1 MLMERFLFLL
11 LYGLF
16 MPRLYPAHAA
26 DSDFAARDTVPF
38 LHDTVPMKTRRLEE
52 VVVRASGKKT
62 NDIAGSQTIQLDKL
76 PVVSLNMAE
85 NLSFSSGVKV
95 RQSGGG
101 LGSETNI
108 VLNSYSGK
116 SIRGYIDR
124 IPVEFMG
131 YALGAAPAL
140 FFDKVEIYKGFAPDD
155 ISPDFLGGA
164 IHYTMSDKSE
174 SYLKLSYETGTWKT
188 HRVSARFKKTFKKIY
203 AGFDL
208 FGAYAKNDYAVSI
221 PASHMRESEHI
232 LFNNQYRQSYAGAFV
247 GIGNTRWA
255 DDMRFG
261 FTRYNIRKG
270 IPHNANMTTPYGK
283 VESRKSGDCILDLRY
298 KKRLGNI
305 MLNQVLGYAWIS
317 TQYIDTLRGSYQWDG
332 SFSGNENVTGES
344 IYGGSWAKKNN
355 RNFFSQTNVK
365 AVLNERNYLYLNL
378 HLYSY
383 YSKGSDDYAPKSSID
398 NQTDLLSYPA
408 KYSKTVSSLG
418 WGTYGF
424 HARMKNTLSL
434 NLFVLKTEGHELDPL
449 TSLLLP
455 EVRHNTF
462 RRFGLQ
468 NILSL
473 KIDECSKIKAG
484 LNFTSRLPDLEEIYG
499 DYSTILSNF
508 SLKPENTR
516 NLTMGIERTGNR
528 FSISANLWY
537 RETRNIVQME
547 QVNNYWIYKNIGD
560 AAGYGF
566 DLECVYAPTQA
577 IRFWGNGAFNNV
589 RYKSLD
595 ARYGNNLLNSRLRNT
610 PFIQGNI
617 GANIQVKHLSFT
629 WLYSWVNSYY
639 FTFVPSKYEKRGW
652 EGLIGKTTYDEDPY
666 SIIPTQNVH
675 TLGISYN
682 DLFVHGLSM
691 DINIKNLFD
700 AQVFDNYRIQNAGRT
715 LIFRITYHMNRI

>member
-1 MLMERFLFLL
+1 MTRFLFLV

-16 MPRLYPAHAA
+16 MQRFCPANAA
-26 DSDFAARDTVPF
+26 YRDFAVRDTVPPRY
-38 LHDTVPMKTRRLEE
+38 DTIPMKTHCLEE

-62 NDIAGSQTIQLDKL
+62 NDVAGSQTIQLGKL
-76 PVVSLNMAE
+76 PVISLNMAE
-85 NLSFSSGVKV
+85 NLVFSSGLKV

-101 LGSETNI
+101 LGSEANM

-116 SIRGYIDR
+116 SIRGYVDR

-140 FFDKVEIYKGFAPDD
+140 FFDEVEIYKGFAPDD
-155 ISPDFLGGA
+155 ISSDFLGGA
-164 IHYTMSDKSE
+164 INYTMINKTE
-174 SYLKLSYETGTWKT
+174 SYLKLSLETGTWKT
-188 HRVSARFKKTFKKIY
+188 NRVSARLKKTFKKIY

-208 FGAYAKNDYAVSI
+208 FGACAENDYAVSI
-221 PASHMRESEHI
+221 PISHQKEADHI
-232 LFNNQYRQSYAGAFV
+232 LFNNQYRQSYAGAF
-247 GIGNTRWA
+247 IGLGDTRWA
-255 DDMRFG
+255 DDIRFG
-261 FTRYNIRKG
+261 FTCYDIRKS
-270 IPHNANMTTPYGK
+270 IPYNANMTMPYGK

-305 MLNQVLGYAWIS
+305 MLNQTLGYARIS
-317 TQYIDTLRGSYQWDG
+317 TQNIDTLRGSYQWDG
-332 SFSGNENVTGES
+332 SFLRNENVIGEA

-355 RNFFSQTNVK
+355 RNFFSQTKIK
-365 AVLNERNYLYLNL
+365 AILNERNYLYFNL

-383 YSKGSDDYAPKSSID
+383 YSKGRDDYAPKSSMD
-398 NQTDLLSYPA
+398 NKTDLLSYPA
-408 KYSKTVSSLG
+408 RYSKIISSLG
-418 WGTYGF
+418 WGTYGS
-424 HARMKNTLSL
+424 HARMKNTLSI

-455 EVRHNTF
+455 EVRKNTF

-468 NILSL
+468 NILSF
-473 KIDECSKIKAG
+473 KIDEHSKIKVG

-508 SLKPENTR
+508 SLKPENTS
-516 NLTMGIERTGNR
+516 NITMGVERENNR

-537 RETRNIVQME
+537 RDTRNIVQME
-547 QVNNYWIYKNIGD
+547 QVNNYWIYKNIGN
-560 AAGYGF
+560 AAGYGL
-566 DLECVYAPTQA
+566 DAACSYAPIPA

-595 ARYGNNLLNSRLRNT
+595 AKYGNNLLNSRLRNT

-617 GANIQVKHLSFT
+617 GANIHVKRFSFA

-639 FTFVPSKYEKRGW
+639 FTFIPPKYEKSGW

-675 TLGISYN
+675 TLSISYN
-682 DLFVHGLSM
+682 NLFVPGLSM
-691 DINIKNLFD
+691 DIHIKNLFD
-700 AQVFDNYRIQNAGRT
+700 TKVFDNYRIQNAGRT
-715 LIFRITYHMNRI
+715 FMVRITYHINRI